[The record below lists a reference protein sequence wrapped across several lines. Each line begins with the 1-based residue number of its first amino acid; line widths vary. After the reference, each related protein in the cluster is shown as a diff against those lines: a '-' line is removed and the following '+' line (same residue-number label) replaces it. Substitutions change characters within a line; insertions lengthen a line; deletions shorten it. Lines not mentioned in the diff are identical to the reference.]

1 MNDSMHH
8 RSRRSFLKAAAGT
21 AACGSISSLAPQL
34 SMLGTA
40 LAQSSITG
48 YKALVCLYLG
58 GGSDSFNLLIPTDP
72 DRHNEYLISR
82 GGTLADIDAGIYRGN
97 PQSLGIPRP
106 GGSQPAGALPPALPI
121 AGGTHGLNPA
131 CPELRDLY
139 DQGRLT
145 FMCNVGPLVDPVTR
159 ATFNTRVRP
168 PQLYSHSDQTS
179 LWEIGDSLDSAER
192 TGWGGMLAGW
202 VGAQSSLAGLPPCIT
217 IANQTRFLV
226 GRTQGSPPQP
236 ILPYR
241 LSTSATSPAPTLG
254 NYGATT
260 TGNLENIRRANLD
273 ALLAQTYPQVF
284 SNEFGDLTERSLNL
298 GAAINQRI
306 GTGGAFNQIPVGVTF
321 PNTNIGNQ
329 LAQVFRMVN
338 ASRAGGGGINANRQ
352 IYYVNTGGYDTH
364 DGQFAGAGGGP
375 ANGPNPQTGAWGG
388 QQGLLQQVSQAVAAF
403 YRALVAIG
411 AHNEVLLFSASE
423 FGRTINSNGNGT
435 DHGWGGIQFVV
446 GGGQGTPTD
455 AVGGQPIGAN
465 DVGGGP
471 LLGRNPQ
478 AGTGTGLYG
487 RYPRI
492 VLNASDS
499 AAIPAAEKGECFS
512 RGQFLPTMSTEQM
525 SASMARWMGL
535 DAANVPFVFPN
546 VDRYDD
552 FAGSNLMAYTGRT
565 VPFIAGI

>member
-1 MNDSMHH
+1 MSQSIHH

-72 DRHNEYLISR
+72 ARHDEYLTSR
-82 GGTLADIDAGIYRGN
+82 GGIYTGN
-97 PQSLGIPRP
+97 AQSLGIPRP
-106 GGSQPAGALPPALPI
+106 GGLEPVTALPPALPI
-121 AGGTHGLNPA
+121 ADGTHGLNPA

-139 DQGRLT
+139 NQGRLT

-159 ATFNTRVRP
+159 ATFGSRVRP

-226 GRTQGSPPQP
+226 GRTQGSTPQP

-260 TGNLENIRRANLD
+260 TGNLENIRRANLN
-273 ALLAQTYPQVF
+273 ALLAETYPQVF

-306 GTGGAFNQIPVGVTF
+306 GVINNVQGPFNELPFGLTSF
-321 PNTNIGNQ
+321 PNTSIGNQ

-375 ANGPNPQTGAWGG
+375 ANGPNPQTGRWGG
-388 QQGLLQQVSQAVAAF
+388 QQGLLQQVSEAVAAF

-411 AHNEVLLFSASE
+411 AHNEVMLFSASE

-446 GGGQGTPTD
+446 GGGQGTPTGN
-455 AVGGQPIGAN
+455 VGGQPIGAN

-492 VLNASDS
+492 VLNATDS
-499 AAIPAAEKGECFS
+499 AAIPDAQKGECFS

-552 FAGSNLMAYTGRT
+552 FAGPGNLMAYTGRT

>member
-1 MNDSMHH
+1 MNPSNHH
-8 RSRRSFLKAAAGT
+8 RSRRAFLKAAAGT
-21 AACGSISSLAPQL
+21 AACGSISALAPQL

-40 LAQSSITG
+40 LAQSSVTG

-58 GGSDSFNLLIPTDP
+58 GGSDSFNLLVPIDP
-72 DRHNEYLISR
+72 ARHDEYLTSR
-82 GGTLADIDAGIYRGN
+82 GGLFTGN
-97 PQSLGIPRP
+97 AQSLGIPRP
-106 GGSQPAGALPPALPI
+106 GGEVANSLPAALPVAD
-121 AGGTHGLNPA
+121 GTHGLNPA

-139 DQGRLT
+139 NQGRLT
-145 FMCNVGPLVDPVTR
+145 FMCNVGPLVDPVTKS
-159 ATFNTRVRP
+159 TFNTRVRP

-202 VGAQSSLAGLPPCIT
+202 VGAQSSLPGLPPCIT

-226 GRTQGSPPQP
+226 GNTQGSPAQP

-241 LSTSATSPAPTLG
+241 LSTSGSSPAPTLG

-284 SNEFGDLTERSLNL
+284 SNEFGDLTERSLSL
-298 GAAINQRI
+298 GAAVNQRI
-306 GTGGAFNQIPVGVTF
+306 GTGGDYNGIPTGVSF
-321 PNTNIGNQ
+321 PNTSIGNQ
-329 LAQVFRMVN
+329 LAQVFRMIN
-338 ASRAGGGGINANRQ
+338 ASRAPGGGINANRQ

-364 DGQFAGAGGGP
+364 DGQFAGTNRGP
-375 ANGPNPQTGAWGG
+375 AGTPQGPPNGPNTAGFWGG
-388 QQGLLQQVSQAVAAF
+388 QQGLLQDVSQAVAAF

-446 GGGQGTPTD
+446 GGGQGTP
-455 AVGGQPIGAN
+455 AGNVGGQPIGAN

-546 VDRYDD
+546 VNRYDD
-552 FAGSNLMAYTGRT
+552 FAGSNLMAYTGHT